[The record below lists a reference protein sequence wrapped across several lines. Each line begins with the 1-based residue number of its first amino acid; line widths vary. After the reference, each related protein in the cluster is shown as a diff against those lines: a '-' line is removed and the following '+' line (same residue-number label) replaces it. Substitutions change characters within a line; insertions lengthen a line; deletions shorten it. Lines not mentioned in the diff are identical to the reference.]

1 MRSMNKSEQSGIANA
16 YKDNAEPLI
25 EEMLRDPIV
34 LKLMESDNVSTD
46 MIDRLREQVA
56 EMRAR
61 LASLVVQ

>member
-1 MRSMNKSEQSGIANA
+1 MNKSEQSGIASA

-56 EMRAR
+56 QMRAR
-61 LASLVVQ
+61 LASLTVQ

>member
-1 MRSMNKSEQSGIANA
+1 MRSMNKSEQSGIASA

-56 EMRAR
+56 QMRAR
-61 LASLVVQ
+61 LASLTVQ